1 MRSQNVVAFLLEKIM
16 SNTDVSAKEFG
27 ALQAKVEYIKDGVD
41 RHTAALERIEN
52 ILSGNISRAELEQ
65 YKKELTDEMEQKY
78 LPRSDVESLLNFWRL
93 ITSGLAKI
101 FAVALV
107 AFAVYLTG
115 VMVKQSQTVTTLK
128 EDIQH
133 LEAKR

>member
-1 MRSQNVVAFLLEKIM
+1 MNGEM

-65 YKKELTDEMEQKY
+65 HKKELTDEMEQKY
-78 LPRSDVESLLNFWRL
+78 LPRNDVESLLNFWRL
-93 ITSGLAKI
+93 ITSGLAKV

-133 LEAKR
+133 LETKR

>member
-1 MRSQNVVAFLLEKIM
+1 MNGEM

-52 ILSGNISRAELEQ
+52 ILSGNISRVELGQ
-65 YKKELTDEMEQKY
+65 HKKELTDEIDQKY

-128 EDIQH
+128 EDMQH

>member
-1 MRSQNVVAFLLEKIM
+1 M

-52 ILSGNISRAELEQ
+52 ILSGNISRAELER
-65 YKKELTDEMEQKY
+65 YKKELTDEIDQKY

-115 VMVKQSQTVTTLK
+115 VMIKQSQTVTTLK

>member
-1 MRSQNVVAFLLEKIM
+1 MNGEM

-52 ILSGNISRAELEQ
+52 ILSGNISRVELGQ
-65 YKKELTDEMEQKY
+65 HKKELTDEIEQKY

-115 VMVKQSQTVTTLK
+115 VVVKQSQTVTTLK

>member
-1 MRSQNVVAFLLEKIM
+1 M

-52 ILSGNISRAELEQ
+52 ILSGNISRAELER
-65 YKKELTDEMEQKY
+65 YKKELTDEIDQKY

-115 VMVKQSQTVTTLK
+115 VMIKQSQTVTTLK
-128 EDIQH
+128 ENIQH

>member
-1 MRSQNVVAFLLEKIM
+1 M

-41 RHTAALERIEN
+41 MHTAALERIEN

-65 YKKELTDEMEQKY
+65 YKKELTDEVEQKY

-93 ITSGLAKI
+93 ITSGLAKV

-128 EDIQH
+128 EDMQH
-133 LEAKR
+133 LEAKQ

>member
-1 MRSQNVVAFLLEKIM
+1 M

-65 YKKELTDEMEQKY
+65 YKKELTDEVEQKY
-78 LPRSDVESLLNFWRL
+78 LPRSDVKSLLNFWRL
-93 ITSGLAKI
+93 ITSGLAKV

>member
-65 YKKELTDEMEQKY
+65 YKKELTDEVEQKY

>member
-52 ILSGNISRAELEQ
+52 ILSGNISRAELER
-65 YKKELTDEMEQKY
+65 YKKELTDEIDQKY

>member
-1 MRSQNVVAFLLEKIM
+1 M

-52 ILSGNISRAELEQ
+52 ILSGNISRAELKQ
-65 YKKELTDEMEQKY
+65 HKKELTDEVEQKY

>member
-1 MRSQNVVAFLLEKIM
+1 MNGEM

-65 YKKELTDEMEQKY
+65 HKKELMDEMEQKY

>member
-1 MRSQNVVAFLLEKIM
+1 MNGEM

-52 ILSGNISRAELEQ
+52 ILSGNISRVELGQ
-65 YKKELTDEMEQKY
+65 HKKELTDEIDQKY

>member
-1 MRSQNVVAFLLEKIM
+1 MNGEM

-52 ILSGNISRAELEQ
+52 ILSGNISRVELGQ
-65 YKKELTDEMEQKY
+65 HKKELTDEIEQKY

-128 EDIQH
+128 EDMQH

>member
-1 MRSQNVVAFLLEKIM
+1 M

-52 ILSGNISRAELEQ
+52 ILSGNISRAELER
-65 YKKELTDEMEQKY
+65 YKKELTDEIDQKY

>member
-1 MRSQNVVAFLLEKIM
+1 MSGEM

-65 YKKELTDEMEQKY
+65 HKKELTDEMEQKY

>member
-1 MRSQNVVAFLLEKIM
+1 MNGEM

-52 ILSGNISRAELEQ
+52 ILSGNISRVELGQ
-65 YKKELTDEMEQKY
+65 HKKELTDEIEQKY

>member
-1 MRSQNVVAFLLEKIM
+1 LRSQNVVAFLLEKIM

>member
-1 MRSQNVVAFLLEKIM
+1 MNGKM

-65 YKKELTDEMEQKY
+65 YKKELTDEVEQKY

-93 ITSGLAKI
+93 ITSGLAKV

>member
-1 MRSQNVVAFLLEKIM
+1 M

-52 ILSGNISRAELEQ
+52 ILSGNISRVELGQ
-65 YKKELTDEMEQKY
+65 HKKELTDEIEQKY

-93 ITSGLAKI
+93 ITSGLAKV

-128 EDIQH
+128 EDIQQ

>member
-1 MRSQNVVAFLLEKIM
+1 MNGEM

-65 YKKELTDEMEQKY
+65 YKKELTDEVEQKY
-78 LPRSDVESLLNFWRL
+78 LPRNDVESLLNFWRL
-93 ITSGLAKI
+93 ITSGLAKV